1 MTKEPT
7 PSTFR
12 RRTVLGSLV
21 PGSLGLALAVQQAR
35 AADAVRIVG
44 SADTQHGSLEAM
56 ERLRR
61 GLEETTRGRFA
72 FTIDSQGAADDK
84 AALEQVRSGQATLGW
99 VRVAEVAEL
108 APELALLTVPFLFMD
123 QQKMMGL
130 LERTSIAPLLN
141 DQLRKQGLEPLA
153 YLDGG
158 ALRLAGATAP
168 SLSGLQGRQIA
179 ARPGRLRMVAFEA
192 LGLTPLAGTP
202 QPQQPAGE
210 GLLELRTDDLAGIA
224 AGGPGLV
231 IAEPPHAHDLLVVLA
246 HRDRFGELPLDIRE
260 TIRTKTGET
269 TAWQRGAA
277 AQGDAVA
284 LQALRQ
290 RGVALPTLPE
300 GERRDAHDRV
310 KAAMAKS
317 LRDADQHILSTV
329 LAYAD

>member
-7 PSTFR
+7 PSTLR

-99 VRVAEVAEL
+99 VRVAEIDEL

-179 ARPGRLRMVAFEA
+179 ARPGMLRMVAFEA

-202 QPQQPAGE
+202 QPQQAPSE
-210 GLLELRTDDLAGIA
+210 SLLELRTDDLAGIA
-224 AGGPGLV
+224 AGGPGLA